1 MPKPQ
6 DIFQLAQQE
15 AVRVTASPQAWQSF
29 LYTAA
34 HNYHTTYLNQLLIHA
49 QRPDAAACAS
59 MEYWNTKANR
69 LVMRGSRSITVLQ
82 RRQGMAVTKPI
93 FTIGDTTL
101 LSQTRTG
108 GPWEVTDTT
117 RPLLLQ
123 GKPDDWLSAL
133 AQEGVSN
140 EADRAR
146 RMLERNVADSTLQW
160 AQPDEQ
166 MQLLQALVTQ
176 SAVYMALLRIGL
188 PVRDED
194 FPAFQ
199 SASQFDTYQIS
210 LCLGGYVQA
219 AAEPMLN
226 AIGREALR
234 LNRDSIAIP
243 HEPVHNESTPT
254 QLDSREE
261 AVTHDVHE
269 EPRRLPDSEPF
280 PAEPAEPV
288 SEPLREAASGISGAE
303 RADAL
308 RPADAGGHA
317 ADELQS
323 NRTSRT
329 ADGGQN
335 SARADADHPDAG
347 PQDEPT
353 GLDADDQQPEKAGGG
368 SSPSDAVRSLTEAP
382 AEAESE
388 QALSAFSL
396 PEFSPTLLPQ
406 LLAAETSSR
415 ASNAEYLTFYN
426 KNPLLIDRLRFVR
439 ESYKDIFTELLLAD
453 DTRVGFHR
461 QDNGLLVW
469 QGAYLTRSAE
479 TLLPWRAVANAL
491 NDLIEQHELI
501 AAIDPKELPQ
511 VEEQLSFEL
520 PDGSPPSAEND
531 RLEKDDFL
539 TPEKQETVI
548 RSALPV
554 AEYNAPQMDDGSVIT
569 DEEINLALAAGS
581 NFENSKFRIYQ
592 QFTTTQGDHAAF
604 LKKEYGSGGRSWDYQ
619 SGAHG
624 WVDHGPAGLK
634 LILTNEEGRFER
646 RLPWRAAAKRI
657 AYLIEMQRFLTPQ
670 ELEQYPAWAAEQ
682 RKVASVVRDEPGN
695 VPDTRPI
702 CAEGSV
708 VYLEDDHRFT
718 VERIGQFDVHLRDEE
733 APLFGRAISREEF
746 QRQLNANPRNGGMM
760 LSEQQHE
767 ALVQTQTEQA
777 LSYIEDYL
785 KDEFEITE
793 PDFSDLTRIDLGY
806 TTTEDEKH
814 VIQVYADL
822 EHCTV
827 TKLVDDTLYAQERYG
842 SLDDLNQA
850 VLSNLDFDS
859 LMEIDLDEAEE
870 HEPQENALPTDE
882 SAAHDP
888 TNYLAPYEP
897 EVPTGAKAKF
907 AANLNAIRTLMY
919 LRGIAPEMKNGLF
932 SMLSEL
938 PFDHVITMH
947 VDAMDQAEAVQEI
960 EKKLAYMHKE
970 EYDAIAK
977 ARERNMPASIAVSYN
992 LKSKMHHTEQMM
1004 DDITTKNQKI
1014 FKVCILIHTYGDS
1027 NAQLD
1032 ERVRR
1037 ICSTV
1042 QQQTCRFDSI
1052 LYEQRNAMNSM
1063 LPLGKKWLGLE
1074 RTLETVSTA
1083 IYVPFTT
1090 QELFQP
1096 GGLYEGINARSKNLI
1111 LCNRKLLPAPAGMVL
1126 GMTGYGKSFSVM
1138 QMVTNIMLR
1147 WPDDD
1152 IVLIDPEQEYTH
1164 LVTAMGGV
1172 VIDISA
1178 SSPSHINPMDIT
1190 EDYGDDED
1198 PIRLKSQFLQNFCQL
1213 ILHSSELSPQ
1223 ERTFI
1228 DVAAGLTYQRY
1239 MANPKREEM
1248 PTLHD
1253 FYRNLAL
1260 QGEEVKPLL
1269 TALKLYVSGSMDLFA
1284 HQTNVNVQ
1292 NHCICFNTVKLG
1304 KSMQSIGMLTVLDQV
1319 WNRITRNRVLGRRT
1333 WVFTDEFQQLLGNKD
1348 CTDFYFQLSSRARKW
1363 GAILTSITQ
1372 HVRSVL
1378 DNEDARRMLSD
1389 CGYIKLLNQSPD
1401 DANDLARLLHISNE
1415 EKRYIEN
1422 AEVGSGLLIVSKT
1435 VVPFNNDFPKDTELF
1450 RLMDTSPNR
1459 KS

>member
-1 MPKPQ
+1 MGSSTH
-6 DIFQLAQQE
+6 ILSGIE
-15 AVRVTASPQAWQSF
+15 
-29 LYTAA
+29 
-34 HNYHTTYLNQLLIHA
+34 
-49 QRPDAAACAS
+49 
-59 MEYWNTKANR
+59 R
-69 LVMRGSRSITVLQ
+69 LS
-82 RRQGMAVTKPI
+82 
-93 FTIGDTTL
+93 
-101 LSQTRTG
+101 
-108 GPWEVTDTT
+108 
-117 RPLLLQ
+117 LLQ
-123 GKPDDWLSAL
+123 GIMRPNEEMSFSYDWLL
-133 AQEGVSN
+133 AEDDLTTKDFISPSSYN
-140 EADRAR
+140 WHPEHD
-146 RMLERNVADSTLQW
+146 DSR
-160 AQPDEQ
+160 
-166 MQLLQALVTQ
+166 
-176 SAVYMALLRIGL
+176 AVYRDRYQFGDKIGK
-188 PVRDED
+188 
-194 FPAFQ
+194 
-199 SASQFDTYQIS
+199 T
-210 LCLGGYVQA
+210 
-219 AAEPMLN
+219 
-226 AIGREALR
+226 
-234 LNRDSIAIP
+234 
-243 HEPVHNESTPT
+243 
-254 QLDSREE
+254 
-261 AVTHDVHE
+261 
-269 EPRRLPDSEPF
+269 
-280 PAEPAEPV
+280 
-288 SEPLREAASGISGAE
+288 
-303 RADAL
+303 
-308 RPADAGGHA
+308 
-317 ADELQS
+317 
-323 NRTSRT
+323 
-329 ADGGQN
+329 
-335 SARADADHPDAG
+335 
-347 PQDEPT
+347 
-353 GLDADDQQPEKAGGG
+353 
-368 SSPSDAVRSLTEAP
+368 
-382 AEAESE
+382 
-388 QALSAFSL
+388 
-396 PEFSPTLLPQ
+396 
-406 LLAAETSSR
+406 
-415 ASNAEYLTFYN
+415 
-426 KNPLLIDRLRFVR
+426 
-439 ESYKDIFTELLLAD
+439 
-453 DTRVGFHR
+453 
-461 QDNGLLVW
+461 
-469 QGAYLTRSAE
+469 
-479 TLLPWRAVANAL
+479 
-491 NDLIEQHELI
+491 
-501 AAIDPKELPQ
+501 
-511 VEEQLSFEL
+511 
-520 PDGSPPSAEND
+520 
-531 RLEKDDFL
+531 
-539 TPEKQETVI
+539 
-548 RSALPV
+548 
-554 AEYNAPQMDDGSVIT
+554 
-569 DEEINLALAAGS
+569 
-581 NFENSKFRIYQ
+581 
-592 QFTTTQGDHAAF
+592 
-604 LKKEYGSGGRSWDYQ
+604 
-619 SGAHG
+619 
-624 WVDHGPAGLK
+624 
-634 LILTNEEGRFER
+634 
-646 RLPWRAAAKRI
+646 
-657 AYLIEMQRFLTPQ
+657 
-670 ELEQYPAWAAEQ
+670 
-682 RKVASVVRDEPGN
+682 
-695 VPDTRPI
+695 
-702 CAEGSV
+702 
-708 VYLEDDHRFT
+708 
-718 VERIGQFDVHLRDEE
+718 
-733 APLFGRAISREEF
+733 
-746 QRQLNANPRNGGMM
+746 
-760 LSEQQHE
+760 
-767 ALVQTQTEQA
+767 
-777 LSYIEDYL
+777 
-785 KDEFEITE
+785 
-793 PDFSDLTRIDLGY
+793 
-806 TTTEDEKH
+806 
-814 VIQVYADL
+814 
-822 EHCTV
+822 
-827 TKLVDDTLYAQERYG
+827 
-842 SLDDLNQA
+842 
-850 VLSNLDFDS
+850 
-859 LMEIDLDEAEE
+859 
-870 HEPQENALPTDE
+870 
-882 SAAHDP
+882 
-888 TNYLAPYEP
+888 
-897 EVPTGAKAKF
+897 
-907 AANLNAIRTLMY
+907 MY

-977 ARERNMPASIAVSYN
+977 ARERNMPASIAVSYD

-1138 QMVTNIMLR
+1138 QMVTNIILR

-1172 VIDISA
+1172 VINISA

>member
-1 MPKPQ
+1 MKEQ
-6 DIFQLAQQE
+6 RTKQILICLA
-15 AVRVTASPQAWQSF
+15 ASLGCFWLGNRVGL
-29 LYTAA
+29 LYVSAA
-34 HNYHTTYLNQLLIHA
+34 GTVTQ
-49 QRPDAAACAS
+49 
-59 MEYWNTKANR
+59 R
-69 LVMRGSRSITVLQ
+69 LVAAVNLSKIALHPLQ
-82 RRQGMAVTKPI
+82 LSPAPI
-93 FTIGDTTL
+93 PVGC
-101 LSQTRTG
+101 
-108 GPWEVTDTT
+108 
-117 RPLLLQ
+117 
-123 GKPDDWLSAL
+123 
-133 AQEGVSN
+133 GV
-140 EADRAR
+140 
-146 RMLERNVADSTLQW
+146 
-160 AQPDEQ
+160 
-166 MQLLQALVTQ
+166 
-176 SAVYMALLRIGL
+176 G
-188 PVRDED
+188 
-194 FPAFQ
+194 
-199 SASQFDTYQIS
+199 
-210 LCLGGYVQA
+210 
-219 AAEPMLN
+219 
-226 AIGREALR
+226 AI
-234 LNRDSIAIP
+234 
-243 HEPVHNESTPT
+243 
-254 QLDSREE
+254 
-261 AVTHDVHE
+261 
-269 EPRRLPDSEPF
+269 
-280 PAEPAEPV
+280 
-288 SEPLREAASGISGAE
+288 
-303 RADAL
+303 
-308 RPADAGGHA
+308 
-317 ADELQS
+317 
-323 NRTSRT
+323 
-329 ADGGQN
+329 
-335 SARADADHPDAG
+335 
-347 PQDEPT
+347 
-353 GLDADDQQPEKAGGG
+353 
-368 SSPSDAVRSLTEAP
+368 
-382 AEAESE
+382 
-388 QALSAFSL
+388 
-396 PEFSPTLLPQ
+396 
-406 LLAAETSSR
+406 LLA
-415 ASNAEYLTFYN
+415 
-426 KNPLLIDRLRFVR
+426 
-439 ESYKDIFTELLLAD
+439 
-453 DTRVGFHR
+453 
-461 QDNGLLVW
+461 GL
-469 QGAYLTRSAE
+469 AYLCIKYSGHR
-479 TLLPWRAVANAL
+479 LV
-491 NDLIEQHELI
+491 
-501 AAIDPKELPQ
+501 PQ
-511 VEEQLSFEL
+511 
-520 PDGSPPSAEND
+520 
-531 RLEKDDFL
+531 
-539 TPEKQETVI
+539 
-548 RSALPV
+548 
-554 AEYNAPQMDDGSVIT
+554 
-569 DEEINLALAAGS
+569 
-581 NFENSKFRIYQ
+581 
-592 QFTTTQGDHAAF
+592 
-604 LKKEYGSGGRSWDYQ
+604 KEYGSARWGTAADIAPFLHEKASENIPLTATESLSLAMKMPVTAENNYNRNKNIIVFGPSGSGKSYSVAGPQLLQFNSNYVLSDPKGELLDTYGNVLLSQGYDVKVFNLKDRDKSDHYNPFAYIHDTDDIVVVAKNLIKNMKEDPRQKNTADPIWEEGSTSLLEALLAYVYFEQPPEMHNMNSVMELFVLMQHRYGPQGRSQLDDIFEDLAMEKPASFAARQYGLYHMAPDKTAQSIDVSLGMRMSAFNIPSIMKICEDDTIHLEELASDKKVALFVVTPDTTTAYNFLAAVMFQQCFQILVHTADNREDHCLPRHVRFLLDEFPNIGMIPDFQILISTIRSRNIGCTLIYQ
-619 SGAHG
+619 SIAQLKSQYGDDWGTILENCDSELVLGGGNNPESLEFFGKQLGKRTIEVLNTTENLGAQGSFSKNYQVASREMNQVVAEKALRGQNGLIREKYVTFSLHAENYQQAKEQLENRAADIA
-624 WVDHGPAGLK
+624 DHFKRMGSSTR
-634 LILTNEEGRFER
+634 ILSGIERLSLLQGIMRPNEEMSFSYDW
-646 RLPWRAAAKRI
+646 LLA
-657 AYLIEMQRFLTPQ
+657 
-670 ELEQYPAWAAEQ
+670 
-682 RKVASVVRDEPGN
+682 
-695 VPDTRPI
+695 
-702 CAEGSV
+702 
-708 VYLEDDHRFT
+708 EDDLTTKDFISPSSYNWHPEHDDSRAVYRDRYQFGDK
-718 VERIGQFDVHLRDEE
+718 IGK
-733 APLFGRAISREEF
+733 
-746 QRQLNANPRNGGMM
+746 
-760 LSEQQHE
+760 
-767 ALVQTQTEQA
+767 T
-777 LSYIEDYL
+777 
-785 KDEFEITE
+785 
-793 PDFSDLTRIDLGY
+793 
-806 TTTEDEKH
+806 
-814 VIQVYADL
+814 
-822 EHCTV
+822 
-827 TKLVDDTLYAQERYG
+827 
-842 SLDDLNQA
+842 
-850 VLSNLDFDS
+850 
-859 LMEIDLDEAEE
+859 
-870 HEPQENALPTDE
+870 
-882 SAAHDP
+882 
-888 TNYLAPYEP
+888 
-897 EVPTGAKAKF
+897 
-907 AANLNAIRTLMY
+907 MY

-977 ARERNMPASIAVSYN
+977 ARERNMPASIAVSYD

-1027 NAQLD
+1027 SAQLD

-1096 GGLYEGINARSKNLI
+1096 SGLYEGINARSKNLI

-1459 KS
+1459 KP

>member
-1 MPKPQ
+1 MSQ
-6 DIFQLAQQE
+6 DGICEVEPGLFSMTMAFTDVNFQIAMLEEQK
-15 AVRVTASPQAWQSF
+15 
-29 LYTAA
+29 
-34 HNYHTTYLNQLLIHA
+34 N
-49 QRPDAAACAS
+49 
-59 MEYWNTKANR
+59 
-69 LVMRGSRSITVLQ
+69 
-82 RRQGMAVTKPI
+82 I
-93 FTIGDTTL
+93 FTKYSEFLNYFDPSLHLEINLVTRSMDEEQFRRDTFLPLRGDDRDRYAEEMNQVVAEKALRGQNGLIREKYVTFCLHAENYQQAKEQLENRAADIADHFKRMGSSTRI
-101 LSQTRTG
+101 LSGIER
-108 GPWEVTDTT
+108 
-117 RPLLLQ
+117 LSLLQ
-123 GKPDDWLSAL
+123 GIMRPKEEMSFSYDWLL
-133 AQEGVSN
+133 AEDDLTTKDFISPSSYN
-140 EADRAR
+140 WHPEHD
-146 RMLERNVADSTLQW
+146 DSR
-160 AQPDEQ
+160 
-166 MQLLQALVTQ
+166 
-176 SAVYMALLRIGL
+176 AVYRDRYQFGDKIGK
-188 PVRDED
+188 
-194 FPAFQ
+194 
-199 SASQFDTYQIS
+199 T
-210 LCLGGYVQA
+210 
-219 AAEPMLN
+219 
-226 AIGREALR
+226 
-234 LNRDSIAIP
+234 
-243 HEPVHNESTPT
+243 
-254 QLDSREE
+254 
-261 AVTHDVHE
+261 
-269 EPRRLPDSEPF
+269 
-280 PAEPAEPV
+280 
-288 SEPLREAASGISGAE
+288 
-303 RADAL
+303 
-308 RPADAGGHA
+308 
-317 ADELQS
+317 
-323 NRTSRT
+323 
-329 ADGGQN
+329 
-335 SARADADHPDAG
+335 
-347 PQDEPT
+347 
-353 GLDADDQQPEKAGGG
+353 
-368 SSPSDAVRSLTEAP
+368 
-382 AEAESE
+382 
-388 QALSAFSL
+388 
-396 PEFSPTLLPQ
+396 
-406 LLAAETSSR
+406 
-415 ASNAEYLTFYN
+415 
-426 KNPLLIDRLRFVR
+426 
-439 ESYKDIFTELLLAD
+439 
-453 DTRVGFHR
+453 
-461 QDNGLLVW
+461 
-469 QGAYLTRSAE
+469 
-479 TLLPWRAVANAL
+479 
-491 NDLIEQHELI
+491 
-501 AAIDPKELPQ
+501 
-511 VEEQLSFEL
+511 
-520 PDGSPPSAEND
+520 
-531 RLEKDDFL
+531 
-539 TPEKQETVI
+539 
-548 RSALPV
+548 
-554 AEYNAPQMDDGSVIT
+554 
-569 DEEINLALAAGS
+569 
-581 NFENSKFRIYQ
+581 
-592 QFTTTQGDHAAF
+592 
-604 LKKEYGSGGRSWDYQ
+604 
-619 SGAHG
+619 
-624 WVDHGPAGLK
+624 
-634 LILTNEEGRFER
+634 
-646 RLPWRAAAKRI
+646 
-657 AYLIEMQRFLTPQ
+657 
-670 ELEQYPAWAAEQ
+670 
-682 RKVASVVRDEPGN
+682 
-695 VPDTRPI
+695 
-702 CAEGSV
+702 
-708 VYLEDDHRFT
+708 
-718 VERIGQFDVHLRDEE
+718 
-733 APLFGRAISREEF
+733 
-746 QRQLNANPRNGGMM
+746 
-760 LSEQQHE
+760 
-767 ALVQTQTEQA
+767 
-777 LSYIEDYL
+777 
-785 KDEFEITE
+785 
-793 PDFSDLTRIDLGY
+793 
-806 TTTEDEKH
+806 
-814 VIQVYADL
+814 
-822 EHCTV
+822 
-827 TKLVDDTLYAQERYG
+827 
-842 SLDDLNQA
+842 
-850 VLSNLDFDS
+850 
-859 LMEIDLDEAEE
+859 
-870 HEPQENALPTDE
+870 
-882 SAAHDP
+882 
-888 TNYLAPYEP
+888 
-897 EVPTGAKAKF
+897 
-907 AANLNAIRTLMY
+907 MY

-977 ARERNMPASIAVSYN
+977 ARERNMPASIAVSYD

-1014 FKVCILIHTYGDS
+1014 FKVGILIHTYGDS

-1111 LCNRKLLPAPAGMVL
+1111 LCNRKLLPAPAGIVL

-1147 WPDDD
+1147 WPDDE

-1422 AEVGSGLLIVSKT
+1422 AEIGSGLLIVSKT
-1435 VVPFNNDFPKDTELF
+1435 VVPFNNDFPKDAPNERTATITVETTDGDEVMTKDYTVTFANATAIPWCPGELHDGQYGHYDLNCTIYLTGYDRYADPETEVPNGADGGTGNLKALAESSNDGTLTRTVIKQDQYGNAYAGNAVTARF
-1450 RLMDTSPNR
+1450 TKTVTLPPGAAGFKGWYENGADAYGNVEWASLLYRMDWEALYGVADGIKCRYITSDMFCRQARCSAANP
-1459 KS
+1459 

>member
-1 MPKPQ
+1 M
-6 DIFQLAQQE
+6 
-15 AVRVTASPQAWQSF
+15 
-29 LYTAA
+29 
-34 HNYHTTYLNQLLIHA
+34 
-49 QRPDAAACAS
+49 
-59 MEYWNTKANR
+59 
-69 LVMRGSRSITVLQ
+69 
-82 RRQGMAVTKPI
+82 
-93 FTIGDTTL
+93 TL
-101 LSQTRTG
+101 LSIWSLFTKILDICIVWLLFYFILKNIRNNVKMVLIVKG
-108 GPWEVTDTT
+108 V
-117 RPLLLQ
+117 LLLICIEI
-123 GKPDDWLSAL
+123 LSKILNLYTVGLLLEYVVEWGPLAL
-133 AQEGVSN
+133 IVVFQPEIRN
-140 EADRAR
+140 
-146 RMLERNVADSTLQW
+146 MLESIGRT
-160 AQPDEQ
+160 
-166 MQLLQALVTQ
+166 QLLGRHKVLTGDEREKMIGEIMKSVE
-176 SAVYMALLRIGL
+176 YLKRNRIGAL
-188 PVRDED
+188 IVIEKDV
-194 FPAFQ
+194 
-199 SASQFDTYQIS
+199 S
-210 LCLGGYVQA
+210 LQEY
-219 AAEPMLN
+219 
-226 AIGREALR
+226 I
-234 LNRDSIAIP
+234 
-243 HEPVHNESTPT
+243 
-254 QLDSREE
+254 
-261 AVTHDVHE
+261 
-269 EPRRLPDSEPF
+269 
-280 PAEPAEPV
+280 
-288 SEPLREAASGISGAE
+288 
-303 RADAL
+303 
-308 RPADAGGHA
+308 
-317 ADELQS
+317 
-323 NRTSRT
+323 
-329 ADGGQN
+329 
-335 SARADADHPDAG
+335 
-347 PQDEPT
+347 
-353 GLDADDQQPEKAGGG
+353 
-368 SSPSDAVRSLTEAP
+368 
-382 AEAESE
+382 
-388 QALSAFSL
+388 
-396 PEFSPTLLPQ
+396 
-406 LLAAETSSR
+406 SR
-415 ASNAEYLTFYN
+415 AT
-426 KNPLLIDRLRFVR
+426 KI
-439 ESYKDIFTELLLAD
+439 
-453 DTRVGFHR
+453 
-461 QDNGLLVW
+461 
-469 QGAYLTRSAE
+469 
-479 TLLPWRAVANAL
+479 
-491 NDLIEQHELI
+491 
-501 AAIDPKELPQ
+501 
-511 VEEQLSFEL
+511 
-520 PDGSPPSAEND
+520 
-531 RLEKDDFL
+531 
-539 TPEKQETVI
+539 
-548 RSALPV
+548 
-554 AEYNAPQMDDGSVIT
+554 
-569 DEEINLALAAGS
+569 
-581 NFENSKFRIYQ
+581 
-592 QFTTTQGDHAAF
+592 
-604 LKKEYGSGGRSWDYQ
+604 
-619 SGAHG
+619 
-624 WVDHGPAGLK
+624 
-634 LILTNEEGRFER
+634 
-646 RLPWRAAAKRI
+646 
-657 AYLIEMQRFLTPQ
+657 
-670 ELEQYPAWAAEQ
+670 
-682 RKVASVVRDEPGN
+682 
-695 VPDTRPI
+695 
-702 CAEGSV
+702 
-708 VYLEDDHRFT
+708 
-718 VERIGQFDVHLRDEE
+718 
-733 APLFGRAISREEF
+733 
-746 QRQLNANPRNGGMM
+746 
-760 LSEQQHE
+760 
-767 ALVQTQTEQA
+767 
-777 LSYIEDYL
+777 
-785 KDEFEITE
+785 
-793 PDFSDLTRIDLGY
+793 
-806 TTTEDEKH
+806 
-814 VIQVYADL
+814 YADISSEL
-822 EHCTV
+822 
-827 TKLVDDTLYAQERYG
+827 
-842 SLDDLNQA
+842 
-850 VLSNLDFDS
+850 LSNLFYPNS
-859 LMEIDLDEAEE
+859 PL
-870 HEPQENALPTDE
+870 
-882 SAAHDP
+882 HDGGVIIQGDKI
-888 TNYLAPYEP
+888 TCA
-897 EVPTGAKAKF
+897 GAVFK
-907 AANLNAIRTLMY
+907 T
-919 LRGIAPEMKNGLF
+919 
-932 SMLSEL
+932 SMNPS
-938 PFDHVITMH
+938 VS
-947 VDAMDQAEAVQEI
+947 
-960 EKKLAYMHKE
+960 KKLGTRHRAALGVAE

-977 ARERNMPASIAVSYN
+977 ARERNMPASIAVSYD
-992 LKSKMHHTEQMM
+992 LKTKMHHTEQMM

>member
-1 MPKPQ
+1 MAEYRYYLIPDFMSHVFPQQFEEQAPTEFFSNTADLMKRYKQLREMPYNNEYTWNERTNLPYPRLTVGIDRRDPDGAVTIMHVRNGVNYLCDDYRGPFADRNDK
-6 DIFQLAQQE
+6 QLIEMAKQL
-15 AVRVTASPQAWQSF
+15 VTAVGVDRIRPHY
-29 LYTAA
+29 YTEE
-34 HNYHTTYLNQLLIHA
+34 NGHTKVHVGKDIHITEWA
-49 QRPDAAACAS
+49 NAS
-59 MEYWNTKANR
+59 E
-69 LVMRGSRSITVLQ
+69 LC
-82 RRQGMAVTKPI
+82 
-93 FTIGDTTL
+93 
-101 LSQTRTG
+101 
-108 GPWEVTDTT
+108 
-117 RPLLLQ
+117 
-123 GKPDDWLSAL
+123 SAL
-133 AQEGVSN
+133 RFS
-140 EADRAR
+140 R
-146 RMLERNVADSTLQW
+146 
-160 AQPDEQ
+160 
-166 MQLLQALVTQ
+166 
-176 SAVYMALLRIGL
+176 
-188 PVRDED
+188 
-194 FPAFQ
+194 F
-199 SASQFDTYQIS
+199 
-210 LCLGGYVQA
+210 
-219 AAEPMLN
+219 
-226 AIGREALR
+226 
-234 LNRDSIAIP
+234 LNRDGQ
-243 HEPVHNESTPT
+243 
-254 QLDSREE
+254 QLFQVRNGQRIIE
-261 AVTHDVHE
+261 
-269 EPRRLPDSEPF
+269 
-280 PAEPAEPV
+280 
-288 SEPLREAASGISGAE
+288 
-303 RADAL
+303 
-308 RPADAGGHA
+308 
-317 ADELQS
+317 
-323 NRTSRT
+323 NY
-329 ADGGQN
+329 ADG
-335 SARADADHPDAG
+335 S
-347 PQDEPT
+347 
-353 GLDADDQQPEKAGGG
+353 
-368 SSPSDAVRSLTEAP
+368 
-382 AEAESE
+382 
-388 QALSAFSL
+388 
-396 PEFSPTLLPQ
+396 Q
-406 LLAAETSSR
+406 L
-415 ASNAEYLTFYN
+415 
-426 KNPLLIDRLRFVR
+426 V
-439 ESYKDIFTELLLAD
+439 KD
-453 DTRVGFHR
+453 
-461 QDNGLLVW
+461 
-469 QGAYLTRSAE
+469 
-479 TLLPWRAVANAL
+479 
-491 NDLIEQHELI
+491 
-501 AAIDPKELPQ
+501 
-511 VEEQLSFEL
+511 
-520 PDGSPPSAEND
+520 
-531 RLEKDDFL
+531 
-539 TPEKQETVI
+539 
-548 RSALPV
+548 
-554 AEYNAPQMDDGSVIT
+554 
-569 DEEINLALAAGS
+569 
-581 NFENSKFRIYQ
+581 
-592 QFTTTQGDHAAF
+592 
-604 LKKEYGSGGRSWDYQ
+604 
-619 SGAHG
+619 
-624 WVDHGPAGLK
+624 
-634 LILTNEEGRFER
+634 
-646 RLPWRAAAKRI
+646 
-657 AYLIEMQRFLTPQ
+657 
-670 ELEQYPAWAAEQ
+670 
-682 RKVASVVRDEPGN
+682 
-695 VPDTRPI
+695 
-702 CAEGSV
+702 
-708 VYLEDDHRFT
+708 
-718 VERIGQFDVHLRDEE
+718 
-733 APLFGRAISREEF
+733 
-746 QRQLNANPRNGGMM
+746 
-760 LSEQQHE
+760 
-767 ALVQTQTEQA
+767 VQT
-777 LSYIEDYL
+777 
-785 KDEFEITE
+785 
-793 PDFSDLTRIDLGY
+793 
-806 TTTEDEKH
+806 
-814 VIQVYADL
+814 
-822 EHCTV
+822 
-827 TKLVDDTLYAQERYG
+827 VDDTHFYVGSRFCHIQQYANQCFKRGCYVEPEHPQPGDKLDRLLIYQIPHYTCEYRFTDYDYAQNKLKATDYRCAYVANMPRDYTPDKCFRDFNYDDRPCANSMPSLSVSDLIVMER
-842 SLDDLNQA
+842 DDKA
-850 VLSNLDFDS
+850 
-859 LMEIDLDEAEE
+859 EA
-870 HEPQENALPTDE
+870 L
-882 SAAHDP
+882 
-888 TNYLAPYEP
+888 Y
-897 EVPTGAKAKF
+897 
-907 AANLNAIRTLMY
+907 
-919 LRGIAPEMKNGLF
+919 
-932 SMLSEL
+932 
-938 PFDHVITMH
+938 
-947 VDAMDQAEAVQEI
+947 VDAVGFKDVSRLLPELHDMEEAVQEI

-977 ARERNMPASIAVSYN
+977 ARERNMPASIAVSYD

-1052 LYEQRNAMNSM
+1052 LYEQRIAMNSM

>member
-1 MPKPQ
+1 MGQNSGLLSSLTDWNSTLAGYADSISSGVVMPIALTVLALFMVLELYNFTQTIAMNGGSTAFTIQQVALVMLKITLCRWAVLHSTEILNAMFEVAATVTNGIAGYVGSGQ
-6 DIFQLAQQE
+6 VNTEVDIENAISALPGGIGNMPVA
-15 AVRVTASPQAWQSF
+15 
-29 LYTAA
+29 
-34 HNYHTTYLNQLLIHA
+34 
-49 QRPDAAACAS
+49 
-59 MEYWNTKANR
+59 MELMVVSWMLR
-69 LVMRGSRSITVLQ
+69 LVNIVINTIVAARFIELYVYNALASRILFGIE
-82 RRQGMAVTKPI
+82 R
-93 FTIGDTTL
+93 
-101 LSQTRTG
+101 LS
-108 GPWEVTDTT
+108 
-117 RPLLLQ
+117 LLQ
-123 GKPDDWLSAL
+123 GIMRPNEEMSFSYDWLL
-133 AQEGVSN
+133 AEDDLTTKDFISPSSYN
-140 EADRAR
+140 WHPEHD
-146 RMLERNVADSTLQW
+146 DSR
-160 AQPDEQ
+160 
-166 MQLLQALVTQ
+166 
-176 SAVYMALLRIGL
+176 AVYRDRYQFGDKIGK
-188 PVRDED
+188 
-194 FPAFQ
+194 
-199 SASQFDTYQIS
+199 T
-210 LCLGGYVQA
+210 
-219 AAEPMLN
+219 
-226 AIGREALR
+226 
-234 LNRDSIAIP
+234 
-243 HEPVHNESTPT
+243 
-254 QLDSREE
+254 
-261 AVTHDVHE
+261 
-269 EPRRLPDSEPF
+269 
-280 PAEPAEPV
+280 
-288 SEPLREAASGISGAE
+288 
-303 RADAL
+303 
-308 RPADAGGHA
+308 
-317 ADELQS
+317 
-323 NRTSRT
+323 
-329 ADGGQN
+329 
-335 SARADADHPDAG
+335 
-347 PQDEPT
+347 
-353 GLDADDQQPEKAGGG
+353 
-368 SSPSDAVRSLTEAP
+368 
-382 AEAESE
+382 
-388 QALSAFSL
+388 
-396 PEFSPTLLPQ
+396 
-406 LLAAETSSR
+406 
-415 ASNAEYLTFYN
+415 
-426 KNPLLIDRLRFVR
+426 
-439 ESYKDIFTELLLAD
+439 
-453 DTRVGFHR
+453 
-461 QDNGLLVW
+461 
-469 QGAYLTRSAE
+469 
-479 TLLPWRAVANAL
+479 
-491 NDLIEQHELI
+491 
-501 AAIDPKELPQ
+501 
-511 VEEQLSFEL
+511 
-520 PDGSPPSAEND
+520 
-531 RLEKDDFL
+531 
-539 TPEKQETVI
+539 
-548 RSALPV
+548 
-554 AEYNAPQMDDGSVIT
+554 
-569 DEEINLALAAGS
+569 
-581 NFENSKFRIYQ
+581 
-592 QFTTTQGDHAAF
+592 
-604 LKKEYGSGGRSWDYQ
+604 
-619 SGAHG
+619 
-624 WVDHGPAGLK
+624 
-634 LILTNEEGRFER
+634 
-646 RLPWRAAAKRI
+646 
-657 AYLIEMQRFLTPQ
+657 
-670 ELEQYPAWAAEQ
+670 
-682 RKVASVVRDEPGN
+682 
-695 VPDTRPI
+695 
-702 CAEGSV
+702 
-708 VYLEDDHRFT
+708 
-718 VERIGQFDVHLRDEE
+718 
-733 APLFGRAISREEF
+733 
-746 QRQLNANPRNGGMM
+746 
-760 LSEQQHE
+760 
-767 ALVQTQTEQA
+767 
-777 LSYIEDYL
+777 
-785 KDEFEITE
+785 
-793 PDFSDLTRIDLGY
+793 
-806 TTTEDEKH
+806 
-814 VIQVYADL
+814 
-822 EHCTV
+822 
-827 TKLVDDTLYAQERYG
+827 
-842 SLDDLNQA
+842 
-850 VLSNLDFDS
+850 
-859 LMEIDLDEAEE
+859 
-870 HEPQENALPTDE
+870 
-882 SAAHDP
+882 
-888 TNYLAPYEP
+888 
-897 EVPTGAKAKF
+897 
-907 AANLNAIRTLMY
+907 MY

>member
-1 MPKPQ
+1 MNRYGKRCVLYPRVSTEMQVDGYSLEGQKNMLTRFADREEMIIVDTYEDAGKSGKSIEGRPAFQ
-6 DIFQLAQQE
+6 KMLRDIEDGLDIDYILVYKLSRFGRNAADILNSLELVQSYGVNLICIEEGIDSSQTSGKLLISVLSAVAEIERENIIEQTMNGRREKARQGGWNGGFAPYGYTLEDNKLMIEETE
-15 AVRVTASPQAWQSF
+15 AVAIRKIFELYTSSEIGLGGIANQLNLQGIRKIPRQNGTLEDWTGHFIKLILDNPVYCGKIAYGRRTKEKVKGTKNDYQMKRNDDYILTEGQHKGIVSEEVWEKAHAKRLRTGVKQPSKIGRDRVHLLSGLLKCPVCGSPMYTNKHAWTNKDGTYKEIYYYVCSRNRMVRGKHCEYKAMLKKTDIEPMVIEAIREIVRNEEYAQAIKKRIGVQIDTKAVDKELEGYQAKLKEVDLNKTRLEREIDSLPADAKYRERKLHDMTLRLDSLYDVIVELEEKIEDARLRRDAIKQQAITLENIYKIMVNFDCVYNIINDEEKRNVVTA
-29 LYTAA
+29 
-34 HNYHTTYLNQLLIHA
+34 LIKEIEIY
-49 QRPDAAACAS
+49 RNDES
-59 MEYWNTKANR
+59 EY
-69 LVMRGSRSITVLQ
+69 
-82 RRQGMAVTKPI
+82 
-93 FTIGDTTL
+93 
-101 LSQTRTG
+101 
-108 GPWEVTDTT
+108 
-117 RPLLLQ
+117 PL
-123 GKPDDWLSAL
+123 K
-133 AQEGVSN
+133 
-140 EADRAR
+140 
-146 RMLERNVADSTLQW
+146 
-160 AQPDEQ
+160 
-166 MQLLQALVTQ
+166 
-176 SAVYMALLRIGL
+176 RIGL
-188 PVRDED
+188 NFPV
-194 FPAFQ
+194 FK
-199 SASQFDTYQIS
+199 
-210 LCLGGYVQA
+210 
-219 AAEPMLN
+219 
-226 AIGREALR
+226 
-234 LNRDSIAIP
+234 
-243 HEPVHNESTPT
+243 
-254 QLDSREE
+254 
-261 AVTHDVHE
+261 
-269 EPRRLPDSEPF
+269 
-280 PAEPAEPV
+280 
-288 SEPLREAASGISGAE
+288 
-303 RADAL
+303 
-308 RPADAGGHA
+308 
-317 ADELQS
+317 
-323 NRTSRT
+323 
-329 ADGGQN
+329 DGG
-335 SARADADHPDAG
+335 
-347 PQDEPT
+347 E
-353 GLDADDQQPEKAGGG
+353 
-368 SSPSDAVRSLTEAP
+368 V
-382 AEAESE
+382 
-388 QALSAFSL
+388 
-396 PEFSPTLLPQ
+396 
-406 LLAAETSSR
+406 
-415 ASNAEYLTFYN
+415 
-426 KNPLLIDRLRFVR
+426 
-439 ESYKDIFTELLLAD
+439 TELLWD
-453 DTRVGFHR
+453 KGNTVD
-461 QDNGLLVW
+461 
-469 QGAYLTRSAE
+469 S
-479 TLLPWRAVANAL
+479 RAVYR
-491 NDLIEQHELI
+491 
-501 AAIDPKELPQ
+501 
-511 VEEQLSFEL
+511 
-520 PDGSPPSAEND
+520 D
-531 RLEKDDFL
+531 R
-539 TPEKQETVI
+539 
-548 RSALPV
+548 
-554 AEYNAPQMDDGSVIT
+554 
-569 DEEINLALAAGS
+569 
-581 NFENSKFRIYQ
+581 YQ
-592 QFTTTQGDHAAF
+592 FGD
-604 LKKEYGSGGRSWDYQ
+604 K
-619 SGAHG
+619 
-624 WVDHGPAGLK
+624 
-634 LILTNEEGRFER
+634 
-646 RLPWRAAAKRI
+646 
-657 AYLIEMQRFLTPQ
+657 
-670 ELEQYPAWAAEQ
+670 
-682 RKVASVVRDEPGN
+682 
-695 VPDTRPI
+695 
-702 CAEGSV
+702 
-708 VYLEDDHRFT
+708 
-718 VERIGQFDVHLRDEE
+718 IGK
-733 APLFGRAISREEF
+733 
-746 QRQLNANPRNGGMM
+746 
-760 LSEQQHE
+760 
-767 ALVQTQTEQA
+767 T
-777 LSYIEDYL
+777 
-785 KDEFEITE
+785 
-793 PDFSDLTRIDLGY
+793 
-806 TTTEDEKH
+806 
-814 VIQVYADL
+814 
-822 EHCTV
+822 
-827 TKLVDDTLYAQERYG
+827 
-842 SLDDLNQA
+842 
-850 VLSNLDFDS
+850 
-859 LMEIDLDEAEE
+859 
-870 HEPQENALPTDE
+870 
-882 SAAHDP
+882 
-888 TNYLAPYEP
+888 
-897 EVPTGAKAKF
+897 
-907 AANLNAIRTLMY
+907 MY

-947 VDAMDQAEAVQEI
+947 IDAMDQAEAVQEI

-970 EYDAIAK
+970 EYEAIAK
-977 ARERNMPASIAVSYN
+977 ARERNMPASIAVSYD

>member
-1 MPKPQ
+1 MKEQ
-6 DIFQLAQQE
+6 RTKQILICLAASLGCFWLGNRVGLLYVS
-15 AVRVTASPQAWQSF
+15 AVGMVT
-29 LYTAA
+29 
-34 HNYHTTYLNQLLIHA
+34 
-49 QRPDAAACAS
+49 QRLAAAVNLSKIVLHPLQLSSAPIPVGCGVGAILLVGLAYLCIKYS
-59 MEYWNTKANR
+59 GHR
-69 LVMRGSRSITVLQ
+69 LV
-82 RRQGMAVTKPI
+82 
-93 FTIGDTTL
+93 
-101 LSQTRTG
+101 
-108 GPWEVTDTT
+108 
-117 RPLLLQ
+117 
-123 GKPDDWLSAL
+123 
-133 AQEGVSN
+133 
-140 EADRAR
+140 
-146 RMLERNVADSTLQW
+146 
-160 AQPDEQ
+160 
-166 MQLLQALVTQ
+166 
-176 SAVYMALLRIGL
+176 
-188 PVRDED
+188 
-194 FPAFQ
+194 
-199 SASQFDTYQIS
+199 
-210 LCLGGYVQA
+210 
-219 AAEPMLN
+219 
-226 AIGREALR
+226 
-234 LNRDSIAIP
+234 
-243 HEPVHNESTPT
+243 
-254 QLDSREE
+254 
-261 AVTHDVHE
+261 
-269 EPRRLPDSEPF
+269 
-280 PAEPAEPV
+280 
-288 SEPLREAASGISGAE
+288 
-303 RADAL
+303 
-308 RPADAGGHA
+308 
-317 ADELQS
+317 
-323 NRTSRT
+323 
-329 ADGGQN
+329 
-335 SARADADHPDAG
+335 
-347 PQDEPT
+347 PQ
-353 GLDADDQQPEKAGGG
+353 
-368 SSPSDAVRSLTEAP
+368 
-382 AEAESE
+382 
-388 QALSAFSL
+388 
-396 PEFSPTLLPQ
+396 
-406 LLAAETSSR
+406 
-415 ASNAEYLTFYN
+415 
-426 KNPLLIDRLRFVR
+426 
-439 ESYKDIFTELLLAD
+439 
-453 DTRVGFHR
+453 
-461 QDNGLLVW
+461 
-469 QGAYLTRSAE
+469 
-479 TLLPWRAVANAL
+479 
-491 NDLIEQHELI
+491 
-501 AAIDPKELPQ
+501 
-511 VEEQLSFEL
+511 
-520 PDGSPPSAEND
+520 
-531 RLEKDDFL
+531 
-539 TPEKQETVI
+539 
-548 RSALPV
+548 
-554 AEYNAPQMDDGSVIT
+554 
-569 DEEINLALAAGS
+569 
-581 NFENSKFRIYQ
+581 
-592 QFTTTQGDHAAF
+592 
-604 LKKEYGSGGRSWDYQ
+604 KEYGSARWGTAADIAPFLHEKPSENIPLTATESLSLAMKMPVTAENNYNRNKNVIVFGPSGSGKSYSVAGPQLLQFNSNYVLSDPKGELLDTYGNVLVSQGYDVKVFNLKDRDKSDHYNPFAYIHDTDDIVVVAKNLIKNMKEEPRQKNTADPIWEEGSTSLLEALLAYVYFEQPPEMHNMNSVMELFVLMQHRYGPQGRSQLDDIFEDLAMEKPASFAARQYGLYHMAPDKTAQSIDVSLGMRMSAFNIPSIMKICEDDTIHLEELASDKKVALFVVTPDTTTAYNFLAAVMFQQCFQILVHTADNREDHCLPRHVRFLLDEFPNIGMIPDFQILISTIRSRNIGCTLIYQ
-619 SGAHG
+619 SIAQLKSQYGDDWGTILENCDSELVLGGGNNPESLEFFGKQLGKRTIEVLNTTENLGAQGSFSKNYQVASREMNQVVAEKALRGQNGLIREKYVTFSLHAENYQQAKEQLENRAADIA
-624 WVDHGPAGLK
+624 DHFKRMGSSTR
-634 LILTNEEGRFER
+634 ILSGIERLSLLQGIMRPNEEMSFSYDW
-646 RLPWRAAAKRI
+646 LLA
-657 AYLIEMQRFLTPQ
+657 
-670 ELEQYPAWAAEQ
+670 
-682 RKVASVVRDEPGN
+682 
-695 VPDTRPI
+695 
-702 CAEGSV
+702 
-708 VYLEDDHRFT
+708 EDDLTTKDFISPSSYNWHPEHDDSRAVYRDRYQFGDK
-718 VERIGQFDVHLRDEE
+718 IGK
-733 APLFGRAISREEF
+733 
-746 QRQLNANPRNGGMM
+746 
-760 LSEQQHE
+760 
-767 ALVQTQTEQA
+767 T
-777 LSYIEDYL
+777 
-785 KDEFEITE
+785 
-793 PDFSDLTRIDLGY
+793 
-806 TTTEDEKH
+806 
-814 VIQVYADL
+814 
-822 EHCTV
+822 
-827 TKLVDDTLYAQERYG
+827 
-842 SLDDLNQA
+842 
-850 VLSNLDFDS
+850 
-859 LMEIDLDEAEE
+859 
-870 HEPQENALPTDE
+870 
-882 SAAHDP
+882 
-888 TNYLAPYEP
+888 
-897 EVPTGAKAKF
+897 
-907 AANLNAIRTLMY
+907 MY

-977 ARERNMPASIAVSYN
+977 ARERNMPASIAVSYD

-1027 NAQLD
+1027 SAQLD

-1096 GGLYEGINARSKNLI
+1096 SGLYEGINARSKNLI

-1292 NHCICFNTVKLG
+1292 NHCICFNTVKPG

-1459 KS
+1459 KP

>member
-1 MPKPQ
+1 MFLPKKHADLP
-6 DIFQLAQQE
+6 IEPSVLESLRAQE
-15 AVRVTASPQAWQSF
+15 KSLKREKRK
-29 LYTAA
+29 AA
-34 HNYHTTYLNQLLIHA
+34 K
-49 QRPDAAACAS
+49 
-59 MEYWNTKANR
+59 E
-69 LVMRGSRSITVLQ
+69 
-82 RRQGMAVTKPI
+82 RRQHAKQLKKAEKHAKKRIASRKVPQKASDCLQYLSMSQDGICEVEPGLFSMTMAFTDVNFQIAMLEEQKNI
-93 FTIGDTTL
+93 FTKYSEFLNYFDPSLHLEINLVTRSMDEEQFRRDTFLPLRGNDRDRYAEEMNQVVAEKALRGQNGLIREKYVTFSL
-101 LSQTRTG
+101 HAENYQQAKEQLENRAADIADHFKRMGSSTRILSGIER
-108 GPWEVTDTT
+108 
-117 RPLLLQ
+117 LNLLQ
-123 GKPDDWLSAL
+123 GIMRPNEEMSFSYDWLL
-133 AQEGVSN
+133 AEDDLTTKDFISPSSYN
-140 EADRAR
+140 WHPEHD
-146 RMLERNVADSTLQW
+146 DSR
-160 AQPDEQ
+160 
-166 MQLLQALVTQ
+166 
-176 SAVYMALLRIGL
+176 AVYRDRYQFGDKIGK
-188 PVRDED
+188 
-194 FPAFQ
+194 
-199 SASQFDTYQIS
+199 T
-210 LCLGGYVQA
+210 
-219 AAEPMLN
+219 
-226 AIGREALR
+226 
-234 LNRDSIAIP
+234 
-243 HEPVHNESTPT
+243 
-254 QLDSREE
+254 
-261 AVTHDVHE
+261 
-269 EPRRLPDSEPF
+269 
-280 PAEPAEPV
+280 
-288 SEPLREAASGISGAE
+288 
-303 RADAL
+303 
-308 RPADAGGHA
+308 
-317 ADELQS
+317 
-323 NRTSRT
+323 
-329 ADGGQN
+329 
-335 SARADADHPDAG
+335 
-347 PQDEPT
+347 
-353 GLDADDQQPEKAGGG
+353 
-368 SSPSDAVRSLTEAP
+368 
-382 AEAESE
+382 
-388 QALSAFSL
+388 
-396 PEFSPTLLPQ
+396 
-406 LLAAETSSR
+406 
-415 ASNAEYLTFYN
+415 
-426 KNPLLIDRLRFVR
+426 
-439 ESYKDIFTELLLAD
+439 
-453 DTRVGFHR
+453 
-461 QDNGLLVW
+461 
-469 QGAYLTRSAE
+469 
-479 TLLPWRAVANAL
+479 
-491 NDLIEQHELI
+491 
-501 AAIDPKELPQ
+501 
-511 VEEQLSFEL
+511 
-520 PDGSPPSAEND
+520 
-531 RLEKDDFL
+531 
-539 TPEKQETVI
+539 
-548 RSALPV
+548 
-554 AEYNAPQMDDGSVIT
+554 
-569 DEEINLALAAGS
+569 
-581 NFENSKFRIYQ
+581 
-592 QFTTTQGDHAAF
+592 
-604 LKKEYGSGGRSWDYQ
+604 
-619 SGAHG
+619 
-624 WVDHGPAGLK
+624 
-634 LILTNEEGRFER
+634 
-646 RLPWRAAAKRI
+646 
-657 AYLIEMQRFLTPQ
+657 
-670 ELEQYPAWAAEQ
+670 
-682 RKVASVVRDEPGN
+682 
-695 VPDTRPI
+695 
-702 CAEGSV
+702 
-708 VYLEDDHRFT
+708 
-718 VERIGQFDVHLRDEE
+718 
-733 APLFGRAISREEF
+733 
-746 QRQLNANPRNGGMM
+746 
-760 LSEQQHE
+760 
-767 ALVQTQTEQA
+767 
-777 LSYIEDYL
+777 
-785 KDEFEITE
+785 
-793 PDFSDLTRIDLGY
+793 
-806 TTTEDEKH
+806 
-814 VIQVYADL
+814 
-822 EHCTV
+822 
-827 TKLVDDTLYAQERYG
+827 
-842 SLDDLNQA
+842 
-850 VLSNLDFDS
+850 
-859 LMEIDLDEAEE
+859 
-870 HEPQENALPTDE
+870 
-882 SAAHDP
+882 
-888 TNYLAPYEP
+888 
-897 EVPTGAKAKF
+897 
-907 AANLNAIRTLMY
+907 MY

-977 ARERNMPASIAVSYN
+977 ARERNMPASIAVSYD

-1389 CGYIKLLNQSPD
+1389 CGYIKLLNLYKGEPNNWFYAPNERTATFTVETADGDEVMTKDYTVTFANATAIPWCPGELHDGQYGHYDLNCTIYLTGYDRYTDPETEAPNGADGGTGNLEALAESSNDGTLTRTVIKQDQYGNAYAGNAVTARFTKTVTLPPGAAGFKGWYENGADTYGNVEWASLLYRMDWGALYGVADGIKCRSVGSALTADELQALLAGLNIDPDTARGQVAAFAISCQGHFVYGQPSSLRGGPGNASVGMNLDCSSFVQYCYWAQGLPFSAGNTAAYGRTGDLRAISP
-1401 DANDLARLLHISNE
+1401 
-1415 EKRYIEN
+1415 
-1422 AEVGSGLLIVSKT
+1422 AEVQPGDLR
-1435 VVPFNNDFPKDTELF
+1435 VVYAAGGEQGHVQMALGGGAWIECCYGYGVCVNMSNAWMESRGCHYFTYAGF
-1450 RLMDTSPNR
+1450 
-1459 KS
+1459 

>member
-69 LVMRGSRSITVLQ
+69 LVMRGSKSIVILQ
-82 RRQGMAVTKPI
+82 RRQGVAVTKPV
-93 FTIGDTTL
+93 FAIGDTTL
-101 LSQTRTG
+101 LSHTHTG

-123 GKPDDWLSAL
+123 DKSDDWLAAL
-133 AQEGVSN
+133 AQYGVSN

-146 RMLERNVADSTLQW
+146 RILERNVADSTLQW

-176 SAVYMALLRIGL
+176 SAVYMARLRIGL
-188 PVRDED
+188 PVQDED
-194 FPAFQ
+194 YLAFQ
-199 SASQFDTYQIS
+199 SVSQFDTCQIS
-210 LCLGGYVQA
+210 LCLGGYK
-219 AAEPMLN
+219 
-226 AIGREALR
+226 IGK
-234 LNRDSIAIP
+234 
-243 HEPVHNESTPT
+243 T
-254 QLDSREE
+254 
-261 AVTHDVHE
+261 
-269 EPRRLPDSEPF
+269 
-280 PAEPAEPV
+280 
-288 SEPLREAASGISGAE
+288 
-303 RADAL
+303 
-308 RPADAGGHA
+308 
-317 ADELQS
+317 
-323 NRTSRT
+323 
-329 ADGGQN
+329 
-335 SARADADHPDAG
+335 
-347 PQDEPT
+347 
-353 GLDADDQQPEKAGGG
+353 
-368 SSPSDAVRSLTEAP
+368 
-382 AEAESE
+382 
-388 QALSAFSL
+388 
-396 PEFSPTLLPQ
+396 
-406 LLAAETSSR
+406 
-415 ASNAEYLTFYN
+415 
-426 KNPLLIDRLRFVR
+426 
-439 ESYKDIFTELLLAD
+439 
-453 DTRVGFHR
+453 
-461 QDNGLLVW
+461 
-469 QGAYLTRSAE
+469 
-479 TLLPWRAVANAL
+479 
-491 NDLIEQHELI
+491 
-501 AAIDPKELPQ
+501 
-511 VEEQLSFEL
+511 
-520 PDGSPPSAEND
+520 
-531 RLEKDDFL
+531 
-539 TPEKQETVI
+539 
-548 RSALPV
+548 
-554 AEYNAPQMDDGSVIT
+554 
-569 DEEINLALAAGS
+569 
-581 NFENSKFRIYQ
+581 
-592 QFTTTQGDHAAF
+592 
-604 LKKEYGSGGRSWDYQ
+604 
-619 SGAHG
+619 
-624 WVDHGPAGLK
+624 
-634 LILTNEEGRFER
+634 
-646 RLPWRAAAKRI
+646 
-657 AYLIEMQRFLTPQ
+657 
-670 ELEQYPAWAAEQ
+670 
-682 RKVASVVRDEPGN
+682 
-695 VPDTRPI
+695 
-702 CAEGSV
+702 
-708 VYLEDDHRFT
+708 
-718 VERIGQFDVHLRDEE
+718 
-733 APLFGRAISREEF
+733 
-746 QRQLNANPRNGGMM
+746 
-760 LSEQQHE
+760 
-767 ALVQTQTEQA
+767 
-777 LSYIEDYL
+777 
-785 KDEFEITE
+785 
-793 PDFSDLTRIDLGY
+793 
-806 TTTEDEKH
+806 
-814 VIQVYADL
+814 
-822 EHCTV
+822 
-827 TKLVDDTLYAQERYG
+827 
-842 SLDDLNQA
+842 
-850 VLSNLDFDS
+850 
-859 LMEIDLDEAEE
+859 
-870 HEPQENALPTDE
+870 
-882 SAAHDP
+882 
-888 TNYLAPYEP
+888 
-897 EVPTGAKAKF
+897 
-907 AANLNAIRTLMY
+907 MY

-977 ARERNMPASIAVSYN
+977 ARERNMPASIAVSYD

>member
-1 MPKPQ
+1 MAAKNKFLNAMKMPSIDDMFSSEADRQRESGDLVTEVPLSELHPFVGHPFEVRDDEDMQKLVDSIRENGVLTNLTVRRRAEGGYEIISGHRRFHAAQ
-6 DIFQLAQQE
+6 RAGLTAVKVQVRDIDDDQAIISMVDSNIQREHISPMEKARAYRMKYDALKRQGC
-15 AVRVTASPQAWQSF
+15 RTDLTSPQV
-29 LYTAA
+29 AA
-34 HNYHTTYLNQLLIHA
+34 KLRTDDRVA
-49 QRPDAAACAS
+49 ADAGVS
-59 MEYWNTKANR
+59 
-69 LVMRGSRSITVLQ
+69 
-82 RRQGMAVTKPI
+82 
-93 FTIGDTTL
+93 GDTVRRFIRLNSLVPDLQKKVDDGSLKFNPAVELSYLSPTEQNDFL
-101 LSQTRTG
+101 DYIESQSCSPSLSQAQKLKAASKDGALDHGKLLEIMDTKKPSVPPRDPTRILFG
-108 GPWEVTDTT
+108 IE
-117 RPLLLQ
+117 RLSLLQ
-123 GKPDDWLSAL
+123 GIMRPNEEMSFSYDWLL
-133 AQEGVSN
+133 AEDDLTTKDFISPSSYN
-140 EADRAR
+140 WHPEHD
-146 RMLERNVADSTLQW
+146 DSR
-160 AQPDEQ
+160 
-166 MQLLQALVTQ
+166 
-176 SAVYMALLRIGL
+176 AVYRDRYQFGDKIGK
-188 PVRDED
+188 
-194 FPAFQ
+194 
-199 SASQFDTYQIS
+199 T
-210 LCLGGYVQA
+210 
-219 AAEPMLN
+219 
-226 AIGREALR
+226 
-234 LNRDSIAIP
+234 
-243 HEPVHNESTPT
+243 
-254 QLDSREE
+254 
-261 AVTHDVHE
+261 
-269 EPRRLPDSEPF
+269 
-280 PAEPAEPV
+280 
-288 SEPLREAASGISGAE
+288 
-303 RADAL
+303 
-308 RPADAGGHA
+308 
-317 ADELQS
+317 
-323 NRTSRT
+323 
-329 ADGGQN
+329 
-335 SARADADHPDAG
+335 
-347 PQDEPT
+347 
-353 GLDADDQQPEKAGGG
+353 
-368 SSPSDAVRSLTEAP
+368 
-382 AEAESE
+382 
-388 QALSAFSL
+388 
-396 PEFSPTLLPQ
+396 
-406 LLAAETSSR
+406 
-415 ASNAEYLTFYN
+415 
-426 KNPLLIDRLRFVR
+426 
-439 ESYKDIFTELLLAD
+439 
-453 DTRVGFHR
+453 
-461 QDNGLLVW
+461 
-469 QGAYLTRSAE
+469 
-479 TLLPWRAVANAL
+479 
-491 NDLIEQHELI
+491 
-501 AAIDPKELPQ
+501 
-511 VEEQLSFEL
+511 
-520 PDGSPPSAEND
+520 
-531 RLEKDDFL
+531 
-539 TPEKQETVI
+539 
-548 RSALPV
+548 
-554 AEYNAPQMDDGSVIT
+554 
-569 DEEINLALAAGS
+569 
-581 NFENSKFRIYQ
+581 
-592 QFTTTQGDHAAF
+592 
-604 LKKEYGSGGRSWDYQ
+604 
-619 SGAHG
+619 
-624 WVDHGPAGLK
+624 
-634 LILTNEEGRFER
+634 
-646 RLPWRAAAKRI
+646 
-657 AYLIEMQRFLTPQ
+657 
-670 ELEQYPAWAAEQ
+670 
-682 RKVASVVRDEPGN
+682 
-695 VPDTRPI
+695 
-702 CAEGSV
+702 
-708 VYLEDDHRFT
+708 
-718 VERIGQFDVHLRDEE
+718 
-733 APLFGRAISREEF
+733 
-746 QRQLNANPRNGGMM
+746 
-760 LSEQQHE
+760 
-767 ALVQTQTEQA
+767 
-777 LSYIEDYL
+777 
-785 KDEFEITE
+785 
-793 PDFSDLTRIDLGY
+793 
-806 TTTEDEKH
+806 
-814 VIQVYADL
+814 
-822 EHCTV
+822 
-827 TKLVDDTLYAQERYG
+827 
-842 SLDDLNQA
+842 
-850 VLSNLDFDS
+850 
-859 LMEIDLDEAEE
+859 
-870 HEPQENALPTDE
+870 
-882 SAAHDP
+882 
-888 TNYLAPYEP
+888 
-897 EVPTGAKAKF
+897 
-907 AANLNAIRTLMY
+907 MY